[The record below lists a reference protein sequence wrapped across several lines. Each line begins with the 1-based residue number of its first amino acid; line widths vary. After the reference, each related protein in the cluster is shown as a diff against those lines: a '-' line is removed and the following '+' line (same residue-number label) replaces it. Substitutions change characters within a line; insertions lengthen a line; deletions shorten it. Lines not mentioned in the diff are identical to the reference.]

1 MKFFIF
7 TYGCQM
13 NEYDS
18 EIMSGLLN
26 EMNLIQAD
34 DPKEADI
41 IIFNTCCVREHA
53 EEKVFGRLGQLKKL
67 KVKNPNLIIAIGGCM
82 TQQKGMADEIIRR
95 FPYIDIVFGTYNTF
109 QLPEMINKVMKDRQ
123 SIVNIWEKEGEII
136 EKLPIKRT
144 DKIKAWIPIIHG
156 CNNFCSYCIVPY
168 VRGRERSR
176 SMKEIIQEAKKLESE
191 GYREITILG
200 QNVNSYGKDLNE
212 KVEFADLLY
221 ALNDIRGIKRIRFI
235 TSHPKDFSDRL
246 ITAISECDNV
256 CEHIHLPLQSGSN
269 KILKL
274 MNRHY
279 TKEHYEELVYK
290 IRNKIPNSS
299 ITTDIIIGFPGETD
313 EDFFDTLDLINRL
326 EFDSAFTFMYSKR
339 KGTPAAL
346 MPGHIDTEVK
356 KNRLFQLMAVQEE
369 ITHNK
374 NRELLGKTLEV
385 LVEGVDTKTRNRLI
399 GRTRTNKITF
409 IDGDQET
416 VGKIVKVKINKTK
429 TWTLEGEIVD

>member
-1 MKFFIF
+1 
-7 TYGCQM
+7 
-13 NEYDS
+13 
-18 EIMSGLLN
+18 
-26 EMNLIQAD
+26 
-34 DPKEADI
+34 
-41 IIFNTCCVREHA
+41 
-53 EEKVFGRLGQLKKL
+53 
-67 KVKNPNLIIAIGGCM
+67 
-82 TQQKGMADEIIRR
+82 
-95 FPYIDIVFGTYNTF
+95 
-109 QLPEMINKVMKDRQ
+109 
-123 SIVNIWEKEGEII
+123 
-136 EKLPIKRT
+136 
-144 DKIKAWIPIIHG
+144 
-156 CNNFCSYCIVPY
+156 
-168 VRGRERSR
+168 
-176 SMKEIIQEAKKLESE
+176 MKEIIQEAKKLESE

-374 NRELLGKTLEV
+374 NRELLGKT
-385 LVEGVDTKTRNRLI
+385 
-399 GRTRTNKITF
+399 
-409 IDGDQET
+409 
-416 VGKIVKVKINKTK
+416 
-429 TWTLEGEIVD
+429 

>member
-1 MKFFIF
+1 
-7 TYGCQM
+7 
-13 NEYDS
+13 
-18 EIMSGLLN
+18 
-26 EMNLIQAD
+26 
-34 DPKEADI
+34 
-41 IIFNTCCVREHA
+41 
-53 EEKVFGRLGQLKKL
+53 
-67 KVKNPNLIIAIGGCM
+67 
-82 TQQKGMADEIIRR
+82 
-95 FPYIDIVFGTYNTF
+95 
-109 QLPEMINKVMKDRQ
+109 
-123 SIVNIWEKEGEII
+123 
-136 EKLPIKRT
+136 
-144 DKIKAWIPIIHG
+144 
-156 CNNFCSYCIVPY
+156 
-168 VRGRERSR
+168 
-176 SMKEIIQEAKKLESE
+176 
-191 GYREITILG
+191 
-200 QNVNSYGKDLNE
+200 
-212 KVEFADLLY
+212 
-221 ALNDIRGIKRIRFI
+221 
-235 TSHPKDFSDRL
+235 
-246 ITAISECDNV
+246 
-256 CEHIHLPLQSGSN
+256 
-269 KILKL
+269 

>member
-1 MKFFIF
+1 
-7 TYGCQM
+7 
-13 NEYDS
+13 
-18 EIMSGLLN
+18 
-26 EMNLIQAD
+26 
-34 DPKEADI
+34 
-41 IIFNTCCVREHA
+41 
-53 EEKVFGRLGQLKKL
+53 
-67 KVKNPNLIIAIGGCM
+67 
-82 TQQKGMADEIIRR
+82 
-95 FPYIDIVFGTYNTF
+95 
-109 QLPEMINKVMKDRQ
+109 MINKVMKDRQ

-200 QNVNSYGKDLNE
+200 QNVNSYGKDLIE
-212 KVEFADLLY
+212 IVEFADMIY

-290 IRNKIPNSS
+290 IRNRIPNSS

-326 EFDSAFTFMYSKR
+326 EFD
-339 KGTPAAL
+339 
-346 MPGHIDTEVK
+346 
-356 KNRLFQLMAVQEE
+356 
-369 ITHNK
+369 
-374 NRELLGKTLEV
+374 
-385 LVEGVDTKTRNRLI
+385 
-399 GRTRTNKITF
+399 
-409 IDGDQET
+409 
-416 VGKIVKVKINKTK
+416 
-429 TWTLEGEIVD
+429 

>member
-1 MKFFIF
+1 
-7 TYGCQM
+7 M